1 VFMKPEGLGVSFSV
15 SFLLVKASPVAVL
28 PGVDLPRS
36 AGRGHRG
43 ADQSRHPLAL
53 VERTDPIARTG
64 YVPNWGNITNRV
76 LEVDRYEQEAN

>member
-1 VFMKPEGLGVSFSV
+1 MKPEGLGVSFSV
-15 SFLLVKASPVAVL
+15 SFLLVKASPVAIL
-28 PGVDLPRS
+28 PGVDLPGS
-36 AGRGHRG
+36 VGRGHRG

-64 YVPNWGNITNRV
+64 CVPNWGNITNRV

>member
-1 VFMKPEGLGVSFSV
+1 MKPEGLGVSFSV

-28 PGVDLPRS
+28 PGVDLPGS
-36 AGRGHRG
+36 VGRGHRG

-64 YVPNWGNITNRV
+64 CDPNWRNITNRV
-76 LEVDRYEQEAN
+76 LEVECHEEKAN